1 MSETELSITPKKDE
15 VEEQPKRRGRPRTV
29 NITDKKEYLKR
40 YYDNNRETLSE
51 QKKQYYLENKDK
63 YKEYRDENKD
73 KITEYQK
80 EYIEKLKTNEPEKF
94 KDLRQKQKVL
104 SSEAHKKERDAYKLL
119 KTLIKDG
126 IISLPESHK
135 DKILEL
141 IN

>member
-15 VEEQPKRRGRPRTV
+15 LEEQPKRRGRPRTV
-29 NITDKKEYLKR
+29 NITDKKDYHKK
-40 YYDNNRETLSE
+40 YYDNNRETLLE
-51 QKKQYYLENKDK
+51 QKKEYYLENKEQILEHQK
-63 YKEYRDENKD
+63 
-73 KITEYQK
+73 EYQK
-80 EYIEKLKTNEPEKF
+80 EYIEKLKINKPEKF
-94 KDLRQKQKVL
+94 KELRQKQKEL

-126 IISLPESHK
+126 TITLPESYK